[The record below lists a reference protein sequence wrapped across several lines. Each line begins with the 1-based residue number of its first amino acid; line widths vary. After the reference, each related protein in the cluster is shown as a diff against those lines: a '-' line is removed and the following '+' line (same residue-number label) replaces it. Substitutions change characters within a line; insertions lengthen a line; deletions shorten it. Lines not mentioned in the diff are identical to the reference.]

1 MEVYMA
7 TGRKGG
13 KVQSKIQMLLFGE
26 QGTGK
31 STMASQLL
39 YLKRPDGKPFRVLF
53 LDGEAGSIDD
63 MLESIE
69 NDGINLDNLYIVYTQ
84 SLKEVNQYIEKAT
97 KKEPFYE
104 LDDEGKEDFENMILD
119 ADGEQFIPDA
129 IVVDGTSVLNLAVK
143 QGVIE
148 FSKKR
153 ANVKAERDKLL
164 GEEKFVKVE
173 GAGIEL
179 KDYNTINFKG
189 QDLVLTLTGSGL
201 HYIITA
207 RETDE
212 KVSVKGDDGQITSIA
227 TGKKIPEGFKGMGY
241 NVKTEL
247 RLYRDKD
254 DPELVKAYVV
264 KDRTKTYKNGEIVE
278 DPSLFTFQ
286 TIIDKTKEH
295 KDVVIQNRLHDAI
308 KNELKETEKE
318 VLGKDEDIEEPSNEN
333 TDELVQQ
340 ILDRM
345 SELGSTPKSKQETKI
360 KLQKADLPTAPSGFK
375 IIKDVNIL
383 KKALEILA

>member
-1 MEVYMA
+1 MA
-7 TGRKGG
+7 TARKGG

-31 STMASQLL
+31 STIASQFL
-39 YLKRPDGKPFRVLF
+39 YLKRPDGKPFRVLY
-53 LDGEAGSIDD
+53 LDGESGSIDD
-63 MLESIE
+63 MLEAIDA
-69 NDGINLDNLYIVYTQ
+69 DGIDLENLYIVYTQ

-104 LDDEGKEDFENMILD
+104 LNDEGKEDFDKMILD
-119 ADGEQFIPDA
+119 ADGEQFIPDS

-143 QGVIE
+143 QGIIE

-201 HYIITA
+201 HYIVTA
-207 RETDE
+207 REVDE
-212 KVSVKGDDGQITSIA
+212 KMSVKDSEGKITSIS

-241 NVKTEL
+241 NVKTEM
-247 RLYRDKD
+247 RLFRDED
-254 DPELVKAYVV
+254 DMELVKAHII
-264 KDRTKTYKNGEIVE
+264 KDRTKTYKNGEIIE

-286 TIIDKTKEH
+286 SVIDKTKDN
-295 KDVVIQNRLHDAI
+295 KDVVVQNRLHDAI
-308 KNELKETEKE
+308 KKELKETEKE
-318 VLGKDEDIEEPSNEN
+318 VLGTESNDNEN
-333 TDELVQQ
+333 ESSETKD
-340 ILDRM
+340 LDSLKEQLM
-345 SELGSTPKSKQETKI
+345 QKLTSLTPKEKEEMKTKLKQEG
-360 KLQKADLPTAPSGFK
+360 LPITFK
-375 IIKDVNIL
+375 NVTNIEIIT
-383 KKALEILA
+383 KALELIS

>member
-1 MEVYMA
+1 MA
-7 TGRKGG
+7 TARKGG

-31 STMASQLL
+31 STISSQFL

-53 LDGEAGSIDD
+53 LDGESGSIDD
-63 MLESIE
+63 MLEDIE
-69 NDGINLDNLYIVYTQ
+69 ADGINLENLYIVYTQ

-104 LDDEGKEDFENMILD
+104 LNEEGKENFDKMILD
-119 ADGEQFIPDA
+119 ADGEQFVPDA

-143 QGVIE
+143 QGIIE

-201 HYIITA
+201 HYIVTA
-207 RETDE
+207 REVDE
-212 KVSVKGDDGQITSIA
+212 KISVKDSEGKITSIS

-241 NVKTEL
+241 NVKTEM
-247 RLYRDKD
+247 RLFREEGDM
-254 DPELVKAYVV
+254 ELVKAHVV
-264 KDRTKTYKNGEIVE
+264 KDRTKTYQNGEIVE

-286 TIIDKTKEH
+286 SVIDKTKDN
-295 KDVVIQNRLHDAI
+295 KDVVVQNRLHDAI
-308 KNELKETEKE
+308 KQELRETEKE
-318 VLGKDEDIEEPSNEN
+318 VLGSETNDSDNEN
-333 TDELVQQ
+333 SETKD
-340 ILDRM
+340 LDSLKEQLM
-345 SELGSTPKSKQETKI
+345 QKLTSLTPKEKEEMKVKLKQEG
-360 KLQKADLPTAPSGFK
+360 LPITFK
-375 IIKDVNIL
+375 NVTNIEVVE
-383 KKALEILA
+383 KALELIS

>member
-1 MEVYMA
+1 MA
-7 TGRKGG
+7 TARKGG
-13 KVQSKIQMLLFGE
+13 KVQSKIQMLLYGE

-31 STMASQLL
+31 STISSQLL

-53 LDGEAGSIDD
+53 LDGESGSIDD

-84 SLKEVNQYIEKAT
+84 SLKEVNDYIKRAT
-97 KKEPFYE
+97 NKEPFYE
-104 LDDEGKEDFENMILD
+104 LDDDGKEDFDKMVLD

-129 IVVDGTSVLNLAVK
+129 IVVDGTTVLNLSVK
-143 QGVIE
+143 QGLVE

-173 GAGIEL
+173 GAGLEL

-212 KVSVKGDDGQITSIA
+212 KISIKDEDGKITSIA
-227 TGKKIPEGFKGMGY
+227 TGKKIPEGFKEMGY

-247 RLYRDKD
+247 RLFRDEN

-264 KDRTKTYKNGEIVE
+264 KDRTKTYKNGDTIE
-278 DPSLFTFQ
+278 DPSLFAFQ
-286 TIIDKTKEH
+286 AVIDKTKDHDE
-295 KDVVIQNRLHDAI
+295 VVVQNRLHDAI
-308 KNELKETEKE
+308 KKELKETEKE
-318 VLGKDEDIEEPSNEN
+318 VLGEDTDISTTNE
-333 TDELVQQ
+333 DVEDLIKQV
-340 ILDRM
+340 LDRM
-345 SELGSTPKSKQETKI
+345 TQLGSTPKSKQETKI
-360 KLQKADLPTAPSGFK
+360 KLQEAGLPTAPSGFK
-375 IIKDVNIL
+375 NTKDIVML